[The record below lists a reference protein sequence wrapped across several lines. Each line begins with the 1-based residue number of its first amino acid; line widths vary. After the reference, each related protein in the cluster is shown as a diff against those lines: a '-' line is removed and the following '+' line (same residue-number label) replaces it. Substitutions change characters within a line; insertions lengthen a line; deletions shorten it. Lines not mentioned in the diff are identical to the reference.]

1 MSRFLSERF
10 SALEEYIPGEQP
22 RDRKYIKLN
31 TNESPYPPSPR
42 TMAAVNAAVVGDL
55 NLYPD
60 PDCTALTA
68 ALAKRY
74 DVDAEQIIVSNSSD
88 DLLNFAFTAF
98 CDGGRGAAFA
108 EISYGFYEV
117 FANFH
122 CVPYKKLPVESDF
135 SLDYRKYLALGC
147 NLFLAN
153 PNAQTGIALPLEQV
167 EEIIKSNPD
176 YVVVVDEAYV
186 DFGAQSAVSLVDK
199 YENLL
204 VTQTFSKSRSMAGA
218 RLGFAIGQRGLI
230 ADMKK
235 IKYSTNPYAV
245 NRMTLSAGEATIAD
259 DGYYMANCRKIIAT
273 REYTRAELERRGFFV
288 TGSAANFLLAS
299 SGAIGGRELYERL
312 RGEGILVRHFSDAK
326 IENFVRIT
334 IGTREQ
340 MDALVAAVDKI
351 LGEANAK

>member
-1 MSRFLSERF
+1 MSRFLSGRF
-10 SALEEYIPGEQP
+10 ARLEEYTPGEQP

-42 TMAAVNAAVVGDL
+42 TVAAVSASEVGLL

-60 PDCTALTA
+60 PDCTELTE
-68 ALAKRY
+68 ALARRY
-74 DVDAEQIIVSNSSD
+74 GVEAEQVIVSNSSD

-98 CDGGRGAAFA
+98 CDSGRGAAFA

-117 FANFH
+117 YANFH
-122 CVPYKKLPVESDF
+122 GVPYKKLPVEADF
-135 SLDYRKYLALGC
+135 SLDYKKYLGVGC

-153 PNAQTGIALPLEQV
+153 PNAQTGVALPLDEV
-167 EEIIKSNPD
+167 EAIVAGNPD
-176 YVVVVDEAYV
+176 YVVVADEAYV
-186 DFGAQSAVSLVDK
+186 DFGAQSAVSLVDR

-218 RLGFAIGQRGLI
+218 RLGFAIGSRALI
-230 ADMKK
+230 GDMKK

-245 NRMTLSAGEATIAD
+245 NRMTLAAGTAAIAD
-259 DGYYMANCRKIIAT
+259 DGYYMSNCEEIIKT
-273 REYTRAELERRGFFV
+273 REYTRRELEKRGFFV
-288 TGSAANFLLAS
+288 TASSANFLLA
-299 SGAIGGRELYERL
+299 GDGPVGGRELYERL
-312 RGEGILVRHFSDAK
+312 RSVGILVRHFSDAK

-340 MDALVAAVDKI
+340 MDALLRAVDEI
-351 LGEANAK
+351 LGR